1 MVGNIMSKRRKR
13 QKRSDVV
20 SANTVNGLTSSS
32 VLQFLVGD
40 SEDICPTGYTRLDQV
55 PAIVAGY
62 HRIAEL
68 AASLTIHLMEN
79 TEDGDVRIINELS
92 RKIDIE
98 PAKYMTRSTWMEFI
112 LMNLFLYGRGNSIVR
127 VKTRAGILQDLQP
140 IPASRVQLIPD
151 ATGYGYT
158 INIDG
163 VSYDPDDLLH
173 FVYNPDKD
181 YPWKGRG
188 MTVVL
193 KDLAENLR
201 QAAATEKGF
210 MRSEWKPSIIVK
222 VDALTDEFAS
232 PEGRKRLLQDYIST
246 GAAGEPWMV
255 PAGQIDIEQ
264 IRPLSLADLAINDT
278 VQMDTRTVAAIIGVP
293 PFVLGA
299 GDYNQQEWNN
309 FIATKLRPLMVSIQ
323 QEMTRKLILSPK
335 WYLKFNI
342 LSLMDYD
349 LQSIANVFTTLQD
362 RGDVTGNEVRDR
374 IGLSPKEG
382 LDELNILENY
392 IPADK
397 SGDQKKLVGN

>member
-1 MVGNIMSKRRKR
+1 
-13 QKRSDVV
+13 
-20 SANTVNGLTSSS
+20 
-32 VLQFLVGD
+32 
-40 SEDICPTGYTRLDQV
+40 
-55 PAIVAGY
+55 
-62 HRIAEL
+62 
-68 AASLTIHLMEN
+68 
-79 TEDGDVRIINELS
+79 
-92 RKIDIE
+92 
-98 PAKYMTRSTWMEFI
+98 
-112 LMNLFLYGRGNSIVR
+112 
-127 VKTRAGILQDLQP
+127 
-140 IPASRVQLIPD
+140 
-151 ATGYGYT
+151 
-158 INIDG
+158 
-163 VSYDPDDLLH
+163 
-173 FVYNPDKD
+173 
-181 YPWKGRG
+181 
-188 MTVVL
+188 
-193 KDLAENLR
+193 
-201 QAAATEKGF
+201 
-210 MRSEWKPSIIVK
+210 
-222 VDALTDEFAS
+222 
-232 PEGRKRLLQDYIST
+232 
-246 GAAGEPWMV
+246 MV

-382 LDELNILENY
+382 LDELKILENY

>member
-1 MVGNIMSKRRKR
+1 MAKRKRKR
-13 QKRSDVV
+13 QERSTDVI
-20 SANTVNGLTSSS
+20 SANSVNGLTSTSL
-32 VLQFLVGD
+32 LQFLTGD
-40 SEDICPTGYTRLDQV
+40 SNGICPAGYTRLDQI

-79 TEDGDVRIINELS
+79 TEDGDVRIQNELS
-92 RKIDIE
+92 RKIDID
-98 PAKYMTRSTWMEFI
+98 PSKHMTRSTWMEYI
-112 LMNLFLYGRGNSIVR
+112 LMNLFLYGKGNSIVR

-140 IPASRVQLIPD
+140 IPADRVTLIPD
-151 ATGYGYT
+151 ATGYTYT
-158 INIDG
+158 VNIDG
-163 VSYDPDDLLH
+163 VEYDPEDLLH
-173 FVYNPDKD
+173 FVYNPDPH

-188 MTVVL
+188 MQVVL
-193 KDLAENLR
+193 RDLAENLR

-210 MRSEWKPSIIVK
+210 MQSEWKPSIIVK

-232 PEGRKRLLQDYIST
+232 PEGRRKLLQDYIST
-246 GAAGEPWMV
+246 GSAGEPWMV

-264 IRPLSLADLAINDT
+264 IRPLSLSDLAINDT
-278 VQMDTRTVAAIIGVP
+278 VKMDTRTVAAIIGVP
-293 PFVLGA
+293 PFVLGV

-309 FIATKLRPLMVSIQ
+309 FIATKLRPLMVGIQ

-335 WYLKFNI
+335 WYLRFNI

-349 LQSIANVFTTLQD
+349 LQTTAAVFTMLQD

-374 IGLSPKEG
+374 IGLSPREG
-382 LDELNILENY
+382 LDELKILENY

-397 SGDQKKLVGN
+397 SGDQKKLVGND

>member
-1 MVGNIMSKRRKR
+1 MSKRKKR
-13 QKRSDVV
+13 LQRSDDSA
-20 SANTVNGLTSSS
+20 SANASRSM
-32 VLQFLVGD
+32 LQFLIGSGD
-40 SEDICPTGYTRLDQV
+40 GICPAGYTRLDHV
-55 PAIVAGY
+55 PTIVAGY

-79 TEDGDVRIINELS
+79 TEDGDVRIQNELS

-98 PAKYMTRSTWMEFI
+98 PAKYMTRSSWMEYI
-112 LMNLFLYGRGNSIVR
+112 LMNLFLYGKGNSIVK

-158 INIDG
+158 VSIDG
-163 VSYDPDDLLH
+163 VSFDPDDVLH
-173 FVYNPDKD
+173 FVYNPDKN
-181 YPWKGRG
+181 YPWKGTG
-188 MTVVL
+188 MHVVL

-210 MRSEWKPSIIVK
+210 MKSEWKPSIIVK
-222 VDALTDEFAS
+222 VDALTDEFSS
-232 PEGRKRLLQDYIST
+232 PAGRKRLLQDYIST

-278 VQMDTRTVAAIIGVP
+278 VEMDMRTVASIIGVP
-293 PFVLGA
+293 PFVLGV
-299 GDYNQQEWNN
+299 GQYNQQEWNN

-335 WYLKFNI
+335 WYLRFNI

-349 LQSIANVFTTLQD
+349 LQTIAAVFTTLQD

-382 LDELNILENY
+382 LDELKILENY
-392 IPADK
+392 IPADM

>member
-1 MVGNIMSKRRKR
+1 MSKRRKR

-40 SEDICPTGYTRLDQV
+40 SEGICPTGYTRLDQV

-173 FVYNPDKD
+173 FTYNPDKD

-382 LDELNILENY
+382 LDELKILENY

>member
-1 MVGNIMSKRRKR
+1 MAKRKRKR
-13 QKRSDVV
+13 QERSTDVI
-20 SANTVNGLTSSS
+20 SANSVNGLTSTSL
-32 VLQFLVGD
+32 LQFLTGD
-40 SEDICPTGYTRLDQV
+40 SNGICPAGYTRLDQI

-79 TEDGDVRIINELS
+79 TEDGDVRIQNELS
-92 RKIDIE
+92 RKIDID
-98 PAKYMTRSTWMEFI
+98 PSKHMTRSTWMEYI
-112 LMNLFLYGRGNSIVR
+112 LMNLFLYGKGNSIVR

-140 IPASRVQLIPD
+140 IPADRVTLIPD
-151 ATGYGYT
+151 ATGYNYT
-158 INIDG
+158 VNIDG
-163 VSYDPDDLLH
+163 VEYDPEDLLH
-173 FVYNPDKD
+173 FVYNPDPH

-188 MTVVL
+188 MQVVL
-193 KDLAENLR
+193 RDLAENLR

-210 MRSEWKPSIIVK
+210 MQSEWKPSIIVK

-232 PEGRKRLLQDYIST
+232 PEGRRKLLQDYIST
-246 GAAGEPWMV
+246 GSAGEPWMV

-264 IRPLSLADLAINDT
+264 IRPLSLSDLAINDT
-278 VQMDTRTVAAIIGVP
+278 VKMDTRTVAAIIGVP
-293 PFVLGA
+293 PFVLGV

-309 FIATKLRPLMVSIQ
+309 FIATKLRPLMVGIQ

-335 WYLKFNI
+335 WYLRFNI

-349 LQSIANVFTTLQD
+349 LQTTAAVFTMLQD

-374 IGLSPKEG
+374 IGLSPREG
-382 LDELNILENY
+382 LDELKILENY

-397 SGDQKKLVGN
+397 SGDQKKLVGND

>member
-1 MVGNIMSKRRKR
+1 
-13 QKRSDVV
+13 
-20 SANTVNGLTSSS
+20 
-32 VLQFLVGD
+32 
-40 SEDICPTGYTRLDQV
+40 
-55 PAIVAGY
+55 
-62 HRIAEL
+62 
-68 AASLTIHLMEN
+68 
-79 TEDGDVRIINELS
+79 
-92 RKIDIE
+92 
-98 PAKYMTRSTWMEFI
+98 
-112 LMNLFLYGRGNSIVR
+112 
-127 VKTRAGILQDLQP
+127 
-140 IPASRVQLIPD
+140 
-151 ATGYGYT
+151 
-158 INIDG
+158 
-163 VSYDPDDLLH
+163 
-173 FVYNPDKD
+173 
-181 YPWKGRG
+181 

-382 LDELNILENY
+382 LDELKILENY

>member
-1 MVGNIMSKRRKR
+1 MSKRKKR
-13 QKRSDVV
+13 LQRSDDSA
-20 SANTVNGLTSSS
+20 SANASRSM
-32 VLQFLVGD
+32 LQFLIGSGD
-40 SEDICPTGYTRLDQV
+40 GICPAGYTRLDHV

-79 TEDGDVRIINELS
+79 TEDGDVRIQNELS

-98 PAKYMTRSTWMEFI
+98 PAKYMTRSSWMEYI
-112 LMNLFLYGRGNSIVR
+112 LMNLFLYGKGNSIVK

-158 INIDG
+158 VSIDG
-163 VSYDPDDLLH
+163 VSFDPDDVLH
-173 FVYNPDKD
+173 FVYNPDKN
-181 YPWKGRG
+181 YPWKGTG
-188 MTVVL
+188 MHVVL

-210 MRSEWKPSIIVK
+210 MKSEWKPSIIVK
-222 VDALTDEFAS
+222 VDALTDEFSS
-232 PEGRKRLLQDYIST
+232 PAGRKRLLQDYIST

-278 VQMDTRTVAAIIGVP
+278 VEMDMRTVASIIGVP
-293 PFVLGA
+293 PFVLGV
-299 GDYNQQEWNN
+299 GQYNQQEWNN

-335 WYLKFNI
+335 WYLRFNI

-349 LQSIANVFTTLQD
+349 LQTIAAVFTTLQD

-382 LDELNILENY
+382 LDELKILENY
-392 IPADK
+392 IPADM

>member
-1 MVGNIMSKRRKR
+1 MGKKRKKR
-13 QKRSDVV
+13 QERNTDVI
-20 SANTVNGLTSSS
+20 SANTVNGLTSTSL
-32 VLQFLVGD
+32 LQFLTGD
-40 SEDICPTGYTRLDQV
+40 NNGICPAGYTRLDQI

-79 TEDGDVRIINELS
+79 TEDGDIRIQNELS
-92 RKIDIE
+92 RKIDID
-98 PAKYMTRSTWMEFI
+98 PSKHMTRSTWMEYI
-112 LMNLFLYGRGNSIVR
+112 LMNLFLYGKGNSIVR

-140 IPASRVQLIPD
+140 IPADRVTLIPD
-151 ATGYGYT
+151 ATGYDYT

-163 VSYDPDDLLH
+163 VEYDPDDVLH
-173 FVYNPDKD
+173 FVYNPDPH

-210 MRSEWKPSIIVK
+210 MQSEWKPSIIVK

-232 PEGRKRLLQDYIST
+232 PEGRRKLLQDYIST
-246 GAAGEPWMV
+246 GSAGEPWMV

-264 IRPLSLADLAINDT
+264 IRPLSLSDLAINDT

-293 PFVLGA
+293 PFVLGV
-299 GDYNQQEWNN
+299 GTYNQQEWNN
-309 FIATKLRPLMVSIQ
+309 FVATKLRPLMVGIQ

-335 WYLKFNI
+335 WYLRFNI

-349 LQSIANVFTTLQD
+349 LQTTAAVFTMLQD

-374 IGLSPKEG
+374 IGLSPREG
-382 LDELNILENY
+382 LDELKILENY

-397 SGDQKKLVGN
+397 SGDQKKLVGND

>member
-1 MVGNIMSKRRKR
+1 
-13 QKRSDVV
+13 
-20 SANTVNGLTSSS
+20 
-32 VLQFLVGD
+32 
-40 SEDICPTGYTRLDQV
+40 
-55 PAIVAGY
+55 
-62 HRIAEL
+62 
-68 AASLTIHLMEN
+68 
-79 TEDGDVRIINELS
+79 
-92 RKIDIE
+92 
-98 PAKYMTRSTWMEFI
+98 MEFI

-140 IPASRVQLIPD
+140 IPADRVTRIPD
-151 ATGYGYT
+151 TTGYSYT
-158 INIDG
+158 VNIDG
-163 VSYDPDDLLH
+163 VEYDPDDLLN

-210 MRSEWKPSIIVK
+210 KRSEWKPSIIVK

-382 LDELNILENY
+382 LDELKILENY